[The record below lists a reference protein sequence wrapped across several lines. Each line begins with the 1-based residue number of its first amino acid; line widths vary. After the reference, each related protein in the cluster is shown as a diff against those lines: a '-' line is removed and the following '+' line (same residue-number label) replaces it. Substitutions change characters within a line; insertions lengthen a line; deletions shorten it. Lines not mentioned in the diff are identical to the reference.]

1 MYNTRRRKIV
11 YITKNIKIDYL
22 LLKLRFIAA
31 TETFLY
37 GNVPKNKFRFK
48 ILFPYDFGCLS
59 SLVPIK
65 EKYDTNLMIRYLLSV
80 DECRICY

>member
-31 TETFLY
+31 TETLLY
-37 GNVPKNKFRFK
+37 GNVPKNKLRFN
-48 ILFPYDFGCLS
+48 ILFPYD
-59 SLVPIK
+59 LVAFH
-65 EKYDTNLMIRYLLSV
+65 L
-80 DECRICY
+80 

>member
-31 TETFLY
+31 TETLLY
-37 GNVPKNKFRFK
+37 GNVPKNKFRFN
-48 ILFPYDFGCLS
+48 ILFPYD
-59 SLVPIK
+59 LVAFH
-65 EKYDTNLMIRYLLSV
+65 L
-80 DECRICY
+80 